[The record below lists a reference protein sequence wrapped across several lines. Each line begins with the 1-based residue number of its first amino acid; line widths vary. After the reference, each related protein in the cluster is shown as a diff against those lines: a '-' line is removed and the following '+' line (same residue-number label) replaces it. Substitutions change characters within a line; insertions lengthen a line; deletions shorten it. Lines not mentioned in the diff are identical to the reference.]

1 MGREENL
8 WRTYHIYYTVTFLNP
23 ILFIFTKTISNW
35 FDTFLFLAAE
45 VGYLRKNLKAVMA
58 GKEPKDLYDGY
69 TSCPLILSPKH
80 CILAEF
86 DFQAPPQPLE
96 TFPYNQAK
104 PRYVSRVVEY
114 HKKSFEY
121 LKIKFFMPTWWR
133 DCKNM
138 KKKNLTMALWEQTKT
153 GQNIVAKWAG
163 LVVLFKTCSQLQPYL
178 NIFYPAW
185 KYYFPTKK
193 VQTAAETGKFTKVH

>member
-1 MGREENL
+1 MR
-8 WRTYHIYYTVTFLNP
+8 YPVIY
-23 ILFIFTKTISNW
+23 IFFFYIS
-35 FDTFLFLAAE
+35 AAE

-104 PRYVSRVVEY
+104 PRYVYRVIEY
-114 HKKSFEY
+114 HTKSFEH
-121 LKIKFFMPTWWR
+121 LKIMFL
-133 DCKNM
+133 CL
-138 KKKNLTMALWEQTKT
+138 LTMLHYCRVGWIGCT
-153 GQNIVAKWAG
+153 I
-163 LVVLFKTCSQLQPYL
+163 
-178 NIFYPAW
+178 
-185 KYYFPTKK
+185 
-193 VQTAAETGKFTKVH
+193 

>member
-1 MGREENL
+1 MYQMDFFVYPTTR
-8 WRTYHIYYTVTFLNP
+8 VKFLITLCYEIPCNMH
-23 ILFIFTKTISNW
+23 FFFYIS
-35 FDTFLFLAAE
+35 AAE

-104 PRYVSRVVEY
+104 PRYVSRVLE
-114 HKKSFEY
+114 SESRPRQG
-121 LKIKFFMPTWWR
+121 KI
-133 DCKNM
+133 
-138 KKKNLTMALWEQTKT
+138 LL
-153 GQNIVAKWAG
+153 
-163 LVVLFKTCSQLQPYL
+163 
-178 NIFYPAW
+178 
-185 KYYFPTKK
+185 YYFFHSVARANLNKSEWLVINP
-193 VQTAAETGKFTKVH
+193 TAASKYMTTM

>member
-1 MGREENL
+1 MDFFGRYEYQSKITYYSDL
-8 WRTYHIYYTVTFLNP
+8 WYEISCNIQTF
-23 ILFIFTKTISNW
+23 FYIS
-35 FDTFLFLAAE
+35 AAE

-114 HKKSFEY
+114 HTKFFEH
-121 LKIKFFMPTWWR
+121 LKITFFMPT
-133 DCKNM
+133 
-138 KKKNLTMALWEQTKT
+138 
-153 GQNIVAKWAG
+153 G
-163 LVVLFKTCSQLQPYL
+163 
-178 NIFYPAW
+178 
-185 KYYFPTKK
+185 
-193 VQTAAETGKFTKVH
+193 